1 MKGAIEAPLT
11 ITNNLKECIRHEKPI
26 ELKD

>member
-1 MKGAIEAPLT
+1 MESPIEAPLT
-11 ITNNLKECIRHEKPI
+11 ITNNLKYCLRHEKPI